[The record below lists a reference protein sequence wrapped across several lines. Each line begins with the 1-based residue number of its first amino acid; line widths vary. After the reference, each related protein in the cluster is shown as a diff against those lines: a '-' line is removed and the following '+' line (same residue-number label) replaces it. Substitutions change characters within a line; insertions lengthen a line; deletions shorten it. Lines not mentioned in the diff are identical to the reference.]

1 MFSFL
6 GPRLTLGCTHSSK
19 AFFSIQ
25 CLFPLCVRIA
35 LSRCWF
41 PHHGNRRQEAGDRH
55 KTSSRPFSVCQSEQ
69 GVYFYSIR
77 ACFLQLQDLETFYFF
92 FLFRRFVYIH
102 LGKVLQCHILL
113 NSQSAP
119 AKPNYSLK
127 FTLAGHTKAVS
138 SVKFSPSGEWLASS
152 CEYFTVPCGH
162 CWQLFSPSIHLPVC
176 TWIPKC
182 LTNRE
187 NTPILCGTKG
197 VSWCVCSTCSKCQFI
212 TMLSQGI

>member
-1 MFSFL
+1 MLISSPWQQKTRSRRPTQNLQSSLQRLPVRARCVFL
-6 GPRLTLGCTHSSK
+6 QYP
-19 AFFSIQ
+19 
-25 CLFPLCVRIA
+25 CLFPAIA
-35 LSRCWF
+35 GFRDIL
-41 PHHGNRRQEAGDRH
+41 
-55 KTSSRPFSVCQSEQ
+55 
-69 GVYFYSIR
+69 
-77 ACFLQLQDLETFYFF
+77 LF
-92 FLFRRFVYIH
+92 FLFRFVYIH